1 MKDINVRITF
11 TEGILGTAPN
21 NEEIYRDYIAS
32 KAPDASTIEEEIEAV
47 GLTAY
52 TEKGMTIFSR
62 DLEGNPAI
70 YDYQIK
76 GFFKDACS
84 MLNRLTKKD
93 AETGKKGAAVNES
106 SKLKMYK
113 KAIDGLIFVAPRMI
127 PIQHEGEISVLQRP
141 LRVMTMQGERVGL
154 AISEEIAAGAK
165 IEFTIELFDDSHEGA
180 VLEWL
185 DYGKFR
191 GIGQWRNS
199 GKGRFV
205 YDILDENGKVIGGNN
220 EFKKATA

>member
-1 MKDINVRITF
+1 MKKIKVRITF
-11 TEGILGTAPN
+11 TEGLLGTAPN

-47 GLTAY
+47 GLTAI

-62 DLEGNPAI
+62 DVEGNPCL
-70 YDYQIK
+70 YDYQVK
-76 GFFKDACS
+76 GFFKDSCS

-93 AETGKKGAAVNES
+93 AATGKKGAPVNES
-106 SKLKMYK
+106 SKLKLYK
-113 KAIDGLIFVAPRMI
+113 KVIDGLIFVEPRMI
-127 PIQHEGEISVLQRP
+127 PIQHEGEITVLQRP

-154 AISEEIAAGAK
+154 AISEEIGAGAK
-165 IEFTIELFDDSHEGA
+165 IEFSVSLFDDSHEA
-180 VLEWL
+180 VLLEWL

-205 YDILDENGKVIGGNN
+205 YDILDERGNVIGGNN